1 MPLEPTLLDRPRL
14 PAAPAPLDWVT
25 LADAFEVACLLRC
38 VSAPA
43 APAAPV
49 RAGRR
54 PAAPAH
60 PHAGPAAEFNRE
72 DAAHR
77 MRQLLARLEIPV
89 RHEVTTGGLRRRYEL
104 HRLQVAREHRAA
116 YAALAETGWR
126 QGRRELLGGPA
137 SGASAP
143 RRTWRPRLAA
153 AAWRA
158 SLLAG
163 GRHVRRHILGIRLTD
178 RELAAVLVRGA
189 ALLEVPAL
197 LRPGAGC
204 FVVSVADG
212 PDRDRILHS
221 VTLDPATGPGVAAV
235 G

>member
-1 MPLEPTLLDRPRL
+1 MAPEPTLLDRPHL
-14 PAAPAPLDWVT
+14 PSTPPPLDWLT

-38 VSAPA
+38 ASPPA
-43 APAAPV
+43 AQAG
-49 RAGRR
+49 AGRR
-54 PAAPAH
+54 PPAPAH
-60 PHAGPAAEFNRE
+60 IGPAAEFNRE

-89 RHEVTTGGLRRRYEL
+89 GHEVTTGGLRRRFEL
-104 HRLQVAREHRAA
+104 HRLQVPREHRAT
-116 YAALAETGWR
+116 YATLVEIGWR
-126 QGRRELLGGPA
+126 QGRRELLGGPVP
-137 SGASAP
+137 GASTA
-143 RRTWRPRLAA
+143 RRVWRPRLAA

-158 SLLAG
+158 ALLAG

-204 FVVSVADG
+204 YVVSVADG
-212 PDRDRILHS
+212 SDRDRILHS
-221 VTLDPATGPGVAAV
+221 VILDPATGPGVAAV
-235 G
+235 A